1 MPSASPWSQQRD
13 SNPRPFDYKSSAL
26 PTELYWRVC
35 TANVGAESIRNSTP
49 IKHDICFS
57 KMRNMSSPNPQV
69 IPLPGSAQ
77 ERTVR
82 FPSQRTGHSASP
94 GLGDDATQ
102 DLEITNILLLDDD
115 VELADTLKLLLE
127 SRNFIVTTAH
137 NGVGGL
143 REIMAMDFDVIICDM
158 MMPTMPGDMF
168 YLAVQKVK
176 PHLCA
181 RFLFVTGNG
190 DDPRTNDFLHHAD
203 GLVVFKPVPGDELL
217 QMISLVLQRNAR
229 SHV

>member
-1 MPSASPWSQQRD
+1 
-13 SNPRPFDYKSSAL
+13 
-26 PTELYWRVC
+26 
-35 TANVGAESIRNSTP
+35 
-49 IKHDICFS
+49 
-57 KMRNMSSPNPQV
+57 MSSPTPQI
-69 IPLPGSAQ
+69 IPLPSAAQ
-77 ERTVR
+77 ERTLR
-82 FPSQRTGHSASP
+82 FPSQRSGSAVAHSA
-94 GLGDDATQ
+94 GDETTQ

-143 REIMAMDFDVIICDM
+143 REAMGMDFDVIICDM

-190 DDPRTNDFLHHAD
+190 DDPRTNDFLQRAD
-203 GLVVFKPVPGDELL
+203 GLVVFKPVPSEELL

-229 SHV
+229 QTH